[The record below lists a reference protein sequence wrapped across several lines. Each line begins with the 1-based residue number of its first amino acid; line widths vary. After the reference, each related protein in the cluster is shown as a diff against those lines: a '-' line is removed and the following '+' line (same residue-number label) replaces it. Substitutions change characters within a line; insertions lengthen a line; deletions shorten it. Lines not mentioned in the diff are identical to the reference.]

1 MKNQMRIQVLG
12 LVVFVVLAL
21 AGLAQVEPGE
31 CAGSPKQPRR
41 QQTVYNHTTAAGA
54 HVDALVHKYYQ
65 TNFKIVDIS
74 GQGFVPVKALE
85 DTTLPDKALTD
96 TGERL
101 AGSVLVVYLITD
113 QGRVI
118 YPIVVESTDER
129 LNPTVLSA
137 MEAWRFR
144 SATLNRKA
152 VWSAAA
158 QEFIFKK

>member
-1 MKNQMRIQVLG
+1 MRILVLG
-12 LVVFVVLAL
+12 LVVLAL
-21 AGLAQVEPGE
+21 VGLAQVEPGE

-41 QQTVYNHTTAAGA
+41 QQTVYNHTTTEGA
-54 HVDALVHKYYQ
+54 PLDALVHKFYQ
-65 TNFKIVDIS
+65 TNFKIVDIN
-74 GQGFVPVKALE
+74 GKGFVSAKVSE
-85 DTTLPDKALTD
+85 GTTSPDKAITD
-96 TGERL
+96 TGEKL

-129 LNPTVLSA
+129 LNPTALRA

-144 SATLNRKA
+144 PATLNGKA

-158 QEFIFKK
+158 QEFIFEK

>member
-1 MKNQMRIQVLG
+1 MRILVLG
-12 LVVFVVLAL
+12 LAVLAL
-21 AGLAQVEPGE
+21 VGLARVEPGE

-41 QQTVYNHTTAAGA
+41 QQTVYNHTTTEGA
-54 HVDALVHKYYQ
+54 PVDALVHQYYQ
-65 TNFKIVDIS
+65 TNFKIIDIN
-74 GQGFVPVKALE
+74 GQGFVPAE
-85 DTTLPDKALTD
+85 ASADTACPDKAVTD
-96 TGERL
+96 TGEKL

-118 YPIVVESTDER
+118 YPIVVESTDVR
-129 LNPTVLSA
+129 LNPTALRA

-144 SATLNRKA
+144 PATLNGKA

>member
-1 MKNQMRIQVLG
+1 MSIQALA
-12 LVVFVVLAL
+12 LVVLAL
-21 AGLAQVEPGE
+21 VGLAQVEPGE

-54 HVDALVHKYYQ
+54 HVDALVHQFYQ
-65 TNFKIVDIS
+65 TNFKIVDIN
-74 GQGFVPVKALE
+74 GKGFVPVKVSE
-85 DTTLPDKALTD
+85 GTTLPDKAITD
-96 TGERL
+96 TGEKL

-118 YPIVVESTDER
+118 YPIVVESTDAR
-129 LNPTVLSA
+129 LNPTALKA

-144 SATLNRKA
+144 PATFNGKA

>member
-1 MKNQMRIQVLG
+1 MKNQLRIQVLA
-12 LVVFVVLAL
+12 LVVLAL
-21 AGLAQVEPGE
+21 VGLARVEPGA
-31 CAGSPKQPRR
+31 CAASPKQPRR
-41 QQTVYNHTTAAGA
+41 QQTVYNHQTTEGA
-54 HVDALVHKYYQ
+54 PVDALVHQYYQ

-74 GQGFVPVKALE
+74 GKGFVPVKVSAG
-85 DTTLPDKALTD
+85 TTLPDTARTD
-96 TGERL
+96 TGEKL
-101 AGSVLVVYLITD
+101 AGRVLVVYLITD

-129 LNPTVLSA
+129 LNPTALSA

-144 SATLNRKA
+144 PATLNGKA